1 MVVNQGLCGAVSQP
15 LRHFNGIMDRHKHP
29 EILDLLD
36 FLGRGFIYQENN
48 DPKHRSHDVLEWI
61 QRHRITRH
69 DWPNQ
74 SPNLNI
80 IEFDLLSPKTFVF
93 LNTDCISCKI
103 SLPANCWASYF
114 DSTFYRILDKQN
126 KFPESLYLFIV
137 PIVSVTKNLIT
148 YV

>member
-1 MVVNQGLCGAVSQP
+1 MVNQALCGAVSQP

-74 SPNLNI
+74 SPILNI
-80 IEFDLLSPKTFVF
+80 IESLSAIPKNFCLPKHRLHLLQNIF
-93 LNTDCISCKI
+93 
-103 SLPANCWASYF
+103 ASQ
-114 DSTFYRILDKQN
+114 LLGK
-126 KFPESLYLFIV
+126 LL
-137 PIVSVTKNLIT
+137 
-148 YV
+148 